1 VHHLPDPGGRR
12 VPGCAAVPHGAARAG
27 PLPAHRGHRQPAE
40 PVMLYLQSI
49 TIIRPAEVE
58 DRYHNVRLDYGAAA
72 TRIPVSGVNVQ
83 PAGGST
89 EDTDDRQVTVTGW
102 RLYTPRGMDLDLRE
116 TDGVE
121 AWGTTM
127 QVVGKVA
134 RWPAPGGGVH
144 HVEADLREVA

>member
-1 VHHLPDPGGRR
+1 
-12 VPGCAAVPHGAARAG
+12 
-27 PLPAHRGHRQPAE
+27 
-40 PVMLYLQSI
+40 MLYLQDI
-49 TIIRPAEVE
+49 VIVRPGTTVDEYENEQE
-58 DRYHNVRLDYGAAA
+58 DWGAGA

-89 EDTDDRQVTVTGW
+89 EDTDDKQIVVTGW
-102 RLYTPRGMDLDLRE
+102 RLYTPRGMDVDLRE
-116 TDGVE
+116 TDRVE

-127 QVVGKVA
+127 QVIGKVA

>member
-1 VHHLPDPGGRR
+1 
-12 VPGCAAVPHGAARAG
+12 
-27 PLPAHRGHRQPAE
+27 
-40 PVMLYLQSI
+40 MLYEQSI
-49 TIIRPAEVE
+49 TILRASSMRDEYGNEVDNWSAPARTAV
-58 DRYHNVRLDYGAAA
+58 D
-72 TRIPVSGVNVQ
+72 GVNVQ
-83 PAGGST
+83 PSSGST
-89 EDTDDRQVTVTGW
+89 EDTDDKQVTVTGW

-116 TDGVE
+116 TDRVE